1 MSTQSSV
8 FAPRSRLPL
17 QNLSLA
23 PASLALYNR
32 GLVAF
37 LTHIR
42 LPFSRFLS
50 VHAGWLDRRLA
61 DFLQH
66 GYDTGMPYAY
76 AGHALHAA
84 VWYRPDL
91 RQRLPVSRQCLRGW
105 ERVRP
110 TQSYPPLTWELT
122 VLLASS
128 LLRSGYHG
136 PAISLLLAFDC
147 YLRVTELLSLRRC
160 DIVMPSD
167 ARMGRAATGMAVV
180 LPRAKT
186 GLNQSVPLQDPNV
199 AAVLCAWIRSAPAH
213 TPSHA
218 LVFPFSPALLRRL
231 MRAACLSHDLTTPY
245 TPHSLRHGGATA
257 DFLRTNSVE
266 HVQFRGRWRS
276 MESTRRYVQASR
288 ALLAAQQVPQHLSDL
303 GAMLSDSLLSVVT
316 QALKLVPQVPLR
328 APGRRVT
335 FSS

>member
-1 MSTQSSV
+1 MSAFT
-8 FAPRSRLPL
+8 PHSRLPL

-23 PASLALYNR
+23 PSSLKKYNR
-32 GLVAF
+32 ALVTF
-37 LTHIR
+37 LTHTH
-42 LPFSRFLS
+42 LHFSKFLLLS
-50 VHAGWLDRRLA
+50 PSRLDRLLSE
-61 DFLQH
+61 FLQY
-66 GYDTGMPYAY
+66 GYSTGMPFAY
-76 AGHALHAA
+76 AANTLHCA
-84 VWYRPDL
+84 VWYRPEL
-91 RQRLPVSRQCLRGW
+91 RRLLPVTRQCLKGW

-147 YLRVTELLSLRRC
+147 YLRVSELLGLRRC

-167 ARMGRAATGMAVV
+167 ARMGRASTGMAVI
-180 LPRAKT
+180 LPRTKT
-186 GLNQSVPLQDPNV
+186 GLNQSVPLQDPVV
-199 AAVLCAWIRSAPAH
+199 AQVLCAWMHAAPPR
-213 TPSHA
+213 TPA
-218 LVFPFSPALLRRL
+218 DARVFPYSQGQLRRL
-231 MRAACLSHDLTTPY
+231 MRAACLSHGLVTRY
-245 TPHSLRHGGATA
+245 VPHSLRHGGATA

-288 ALLAAQQVPQHLSDL
+288 ALLAAQQVPQRVAEL
-303 GAMLSDSLLSVVT
+303 GALLSDSLLSNVT
-316 QALKLVPQVPLR
+316 QALARVPQVPLG

-335 FSS
+335 FRC